1 MLENKYFQQIIKFL
15 NSNALIPSAD
25 TAKKDI
31 MEIFEMEQIKMKMLF
46 QVSLKFMFKY
56 IFLKNIYFKLYFNRI
71 YLK

>member
-1 MLENKYFQQIIKFL
+1 MIKFL

-46 QVSLKFMFKY
+46 QVSLKFMFY

-71 YLK
+71 YLKGFHLL